1 MSFGSTEDLGYDSS
15 ITSVAIP
22 LTDGPTRYRIQYDYV
37 IDGETY
43 RTVEC
48 LNSFRASRIISP
60 ATRVWTVRKLGD
72 EIQQEYALKDFWIP
86 LDSKTES
93 EIQQDIF
100 KRIEEKD
107 PDAKKDPTLY
117 KQYFMDIKACEV
129 VTCTNKK
136 EDAIADLS
144 GPYRLYDVK
153 CRPSSSAASIR
164 STSIFSN
171 TADPVGGHSSGR
183 TQHHHS

>member
-129 VTCTNKK
+129 VTCTDKK